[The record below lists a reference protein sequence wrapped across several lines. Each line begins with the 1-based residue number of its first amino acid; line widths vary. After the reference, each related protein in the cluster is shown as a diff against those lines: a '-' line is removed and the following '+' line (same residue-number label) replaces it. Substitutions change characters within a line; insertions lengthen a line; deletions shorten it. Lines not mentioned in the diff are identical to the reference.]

1 MNIQCQLQYCT
12 VMKICLLTKP
22 IAIYYNGHA
31 DPVYLFKLEYICRKM
46 HSFDECHII
55 TAAQ

>member
-1 MNIQCQLQYCT
+1 
-12 VMKICLLTKP
+12 MKICLLTKP